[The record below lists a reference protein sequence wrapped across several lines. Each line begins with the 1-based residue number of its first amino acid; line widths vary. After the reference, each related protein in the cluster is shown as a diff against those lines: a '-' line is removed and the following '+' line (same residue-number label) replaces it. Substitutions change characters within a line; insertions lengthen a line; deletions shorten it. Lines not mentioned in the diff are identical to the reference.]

1 MSNSRCAAGVHYRTY
16 NFARPRACVLR
27 LHLRRRALH
36 LCRHAPK
43 RLDIR
48 SRLLSMA
55 HYHPPPCPISQ
66 VLCLSCGR
74 RLDARRAVAV
84 SARRAF
90 TCGATHLRGDASGSW
105 SLSTAPSSAA
115 TEVPK
120 STVEPSPRFVLAMC
134 PGGNVRSVSCPS
146 LPSLSSGPAD
156 GCMFSARDVGRAWS
170 CHMRRLYDA
179 NLFSQRKRLRC
190 TSLRTSYERCA

>member
-1 MSNSRCAAGVHYRTY
+1 M
-16 NFARPRACVLR
+16 
-27 LHLRRRALH
+27 
-36 LCRHAPK
+36 
-43 RLDIR
+43 
-48 SRLLSMA
+48 
-55 HYHPPPCPISQ
+55 
-66 VLCLSCGR
+66 CLSCGR

-156 GCMFSARDVGRAWS
+156 GCMFSALGAGRAWRHLRATLPIS
-170 CHMRRLYDA
+170 SRQSLLA
-179 NLFSQRKRLRC
+179 NLFSLRI
-190 TSLRTSYERCA
+190 SNERCALTPSLNAQVYGRPPRMRHVVLCFGVVF